1 MKTRSMP
8 DNGLRRKTLQIIQ
21 HQLASEETPQQTTK
35 AGREG
40 RHASACPSCGQFML
54 KQTSRR
60 GIDRF
65 LGLFFNLRRYR
76 CNNLEC
82 GWEGNLIKSR
92 LFKRNVGHFSKDT
105 SNWLMIAGNSI
116 LFLIILLLL
125 VALIVGWIDGSPE
138 GAEGL
143 FYRRTDAVE

>member
-1 MKTRSMP
+1 M
-8 DNGLRRKTLQIIQ
+8 IQ
-21 HQLASEETPQQTTK
+21 HQLASEEAPQQSPK

-40 RHASACPSCGQFML
+40 RHACACPGCGQYML

-60 GIDRF
+60 GIDRL

-92 LFKRNVGHFSKDT
+92 LFKRSLGHVSTDT
-105 SNWLMIAGNSI
+105 KNWLMIAGNSI

-125 VALIVGWIDGSPE
+125 VALIIGWLDGSLD

-143 FYRRTDAVE
+143 FYRPIDRVE

>member
-1 MKTRSMP
+1 M
-8 DNGLRRKTLQIIQ
+8 IQ
-21 HQLASEETPQQTTK
+21 HQLASEETPQQSPK

-40 RHASACPSCGQFML
+40 RHASACPGCGQFML

-105 SNWLMIAGNSI
+105 TNWLMIAGNSI

-125 VALIVGWIDGSPE
+125 VALIVGWIDGSLE

-143 FYRRTDAVE
+143 FYRPTDTVE